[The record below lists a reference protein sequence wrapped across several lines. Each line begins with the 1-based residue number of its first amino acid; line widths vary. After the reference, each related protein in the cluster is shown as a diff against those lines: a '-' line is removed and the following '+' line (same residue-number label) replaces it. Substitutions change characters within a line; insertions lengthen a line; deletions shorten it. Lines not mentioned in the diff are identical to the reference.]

1 MKAALL
7 LVLATLPLT
16 AHAAEPT
23 GALTLACEGTT
34 RLRIDGSPWS
44 PDEPSSMSVIVNF
57 TTKTVTGLRYDD
69 LSYDDEF
76 PVGIT
81 GVNDLIVMF
90 SGYKKFGEYSDG
102 SENSSTITGTIY
114 RMTGDVYVTWKGGAV
129 TRTYSLNCKP
139 T

>member
-1 MKAALL
+1 MDKGIRGSEAMKAAIL

-57 TTKTVTGLRYDD
+57 TTRQR
-69 LSYDDEF
+69 LSQA
-76 PVGIT
+76 
-81 GVNDLIVMF
+81 
-90 SGYKKFGEYSDG
+90 SDTMTSAMTTNSP
-102 SENSSTITGTIY
+102 SE
-114 RMTGDVYVTWKGGAV
+114 
-129 TRTYSLNCKP
+129 
-139 T
+139 

>member
-1 MKAALL
+1 MIAAIALL
-7 LVLATLPLT
+7 IIVA
-16 AHAAEPT
+16 AAEPT
-23 GALTLACEGTT
+23 GTLTLACQGTT
-34 RLRIDGSPWS
+34 RLSIASSPWS
-44 PDEPSSMSVIVNF
+44 PDESSSMSLIVNF
-57 TTKTVTGLRYDD
+57 ATQTVTGLRYGD

-90 SGYKKFGEYSDG
+90 GGSNDG
-102 SENSSTITGTIY
+102 SDNPTTITGTIY

-129 TRTYSLNCKP
+129 TRTYSLKCKP

>member
-34 RLRIDGSPWS
+34 RLRIDSSPRS

-57 TTKTVTGLRYDD
+57 TTKTVTGLRYGD

-76 PVGIT
+76 PVAIT

-90 SGYKKFGEYSDG
+90 GGSNDG
-102 SENSSTITGTIY
+102 SDNPTTITGTIY

>member
-1 MKAALL
+1 M
-7 LVLATLPLT
+7 
-16 AHAAEPT
+16 
-23 GALTLACEGTT
+23 
-34 RLRIDGSPWS
+34 R
-44 PDEPSSMSVIVNF
+44 VIVNF

-90 SGYKKFGEYSDG
+90 DGYKKYGEYSDG

-114 RMTGDVYVTWKGGAV
+114 RVTGDLYVTWTGGTV
-129 TRTYSLNCKP
+129 TRTYSLKCKP
-139 T
+139 P